1 MSRKVKKK
9 KAKRQTSGLMKILE
23 AVVVIGSL
31 AALLM
36 KFFKVR
42 KSKK

>member
-1 MSRKVKKK
+1 MAKKRKSK
-9 KAKRQTSGLMKILE
+9 KAKRQTSGLMRILE
-23 AVVVIGSL
+23 AVVIVGSI
-31 AALLM
+31 AAVLI